1 MLPIQLFSPGVIAE
15 IIRRQPQSKER
26 TSFAWQIA
34 VGTAV
39 ARTTAVEIDDRGVLT
54 VRARDAQWA
63 REVKRASPTILARMQ
78 HLLGADAV
86 TSMKVD
92 APR

>member
-1 MLPIQLFSPGVIAE
+1 MLPIQQFSPGVLAE
-15 IIRRQPQSKER
+15 IIRRQPPSKER
-26 TSFAWQIA
+26 TTFAWQMA

-39 ARTTAVEIDDRGVLT
+39 ARTTAVEIDERGVLT
-54 VRARDAQWA
+54 IRARDAHWA
-63 REVKRASPTILARMQ
+63 REVKRAFPTILARMQ

-86 TSMKVD
+86 TGMKVD